1 VGPIPAISPEDFASY
16 SIQMGCTSADQYV
29 TGLAIGLTKLQQK
42 ALLQEDV
49 FFHHFVALAAGY
61 NVVRDPELRRSFFER
76 MTDAV
81 DSGMYYSPKK
91 EFGCA
96 PLVNFSPKDL
106 EDTIKD
112 GFISFAGI
120 KACQRQELYLKRKP
134 SESETKVMDLDVVRN
149 IAEWDSPSLG
159 PVQYF
164 SVAFLSR
171 LITSMGI
178 DPRSD
183 FRMFLDLSFYAA
195 AESKAA
201 IDLYIGVLEEGL

>member
-1 VGPIPAISPEDFASY
+1 
-16 SIQMGCTSADQYV
+16 MGCTSADQYII
-29 TGLAIGLTKLQQK
+29 GLATSLTKLQQK

-49 FFHHFVALAAGY
+49 FFHHFMALAAAF
-61 NVVRDPELRRSFFER
+61 NTIPDADFRRSFFEK
-76 MTDAV
+76 MTDAI
-81 DSGMYYSPKK
+81 DSGWCSSPKE

-96 PLVNFSPKDL
+96 PLVNFSPRDLKDA
-106 EDTIKD
+106 IKD
-112 GFISFAGI
+112 GFTSFAGI

-134 SESETKVMDLDVVRN
+134 SESEARVMDLDIVRK

-171 LITSMGI
+171 LITSMEI
-178 DPRSD
+178 DPRNN
-183 FRMFLDLSFYAA
+183 FRMFLDLSSYAA

-201 IDLYIGVLEEGL
+201 IELYIGVLEGE